1 MAQAWQA
8 KRKGKLAVSE
18 KEGRAV
24 QLPDLLLGAPRL
36 GPPTPRQP
44 APPTLVL
51 A

>member
-8 KRKGKLAVSE
+8 KRKGKLAVSDKAE
-18 KEGRAV
+18 PF
-24 QLPDLLLGAPRL
+24 PDLLLGAPRL